1 MRHMT
6 ARKDGHQTRNKTMA
20 AKPKEKPMPFGKG
33 GKGKGGKS
41 C

>member
-1 MRHMT
+1 MT
-6 ARKDGHQTRNKTMA
+6 ARKDGHQPETNMA

-33 GKGKGGKS
+33 GKGKGGKKG